1 MEFLF
6 DEKVMIY
13 LRPLGIVVFS
23 ILIGFI
29 FEKFIHVRLLKW
41 AKKSSHKYDDII
53 VVEGGAPGADLLS
66 KKAAIS
72 LNIEYREYKA
82 DWKKYGRA
90 AGPKRNQQMLDC
102 ERPDLVVAFH
112 PNINESKGTKDMVNR
127 ARKANIPVEIYS

>member
-1 MEFLF
+1 M
-6 DEKVMIY
+6 KVLICGSRNYNDYDKIY
-13 LRPLGIVVFS
+13 NY
-23 ILIGFI
+23 
-29 FEKFIHVRLLKW
+29 LKN
-41 AKKSSHKYDDII
+41 KSKYDDII

-102 ERPDLVVAFH
+102 ESPDLVVAFH
-112 PNINESKGTKDMVNR
+112 PNIDESKGTKDMINR
-127 ARKANIPVEIYS
+127 SKKANIPIEIYS